1 MRLLCEV
8 FGVLSKV
15 NDARAVIAV
24 IVLISVFVE
33 LPIFAFLAFH
43 YLPTE
48 TALEF
53 IRWTWMLL
61 MPQLGYILGYYFGA
75 RNNEKSREIEQ
86 KTRSVSIA

>member
-1 MRLLCEV
+1 MRFENL
-8 FGVLSKV
+8 
-15 NDARAVIAV
+15 DARAIIAT
-24 IVLISVFVE
+24 IVLLSVFIE

-43 YLPTE
+43 FLQTE

-75 RNNEKSREIEQ
+75 RNEEKRTEIKSYAKVVAE
-86 KTRSVSIA
+86 